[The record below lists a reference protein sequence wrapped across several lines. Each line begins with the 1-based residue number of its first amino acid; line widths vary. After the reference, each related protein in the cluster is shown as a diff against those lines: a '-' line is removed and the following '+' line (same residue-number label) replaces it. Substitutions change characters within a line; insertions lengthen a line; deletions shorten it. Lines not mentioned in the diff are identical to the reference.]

1 MEFVHKALSPETAMA
16 IKKIGK
22 EQATVREHQE
32 ALAAAKERLP
42 ACVVVTGEC
51 EFLRSRAVADFR
63 DAWLTRYSGGDVVT
77 LRAAGEARPAS
88 LVDIVGELSG
98 GSLFAREKLVVVRQS
113 ERILF
118 PQGGAA
124 AKERD
129 DARERPAAE
138 REKGF
143 LEKLENPVARMWLL
157 IESAQL
163 PKNRTLGKR
172 MAELCVV
179 VPCPQPTPR
188 DVPAWLSARAKELD
202 KRIDHAAMDLLARAH
217 GTDLGVLTAELDKLA
232 LYAGDKRDIDAGMAS
247 EFLTGSIEFDIFRFT
262 NAVEAR
268 DADQALRFARRIAT
282 QGTRDQR
289 GKREGAE
296 SSSHKVLSMLAGTV
310 QGLLRARVASAMGLD
325 AAAFAANEKLS
336 PWRAGKL
343 QEAAGAFSLRELR
356 LMARYASDQI
366 RRTHDTG
373 GDPLLALELMA
384 VRFTA
389 PRP

>member
-1 MEFVHKALSPETAMA
+1 MA
-16 IKKIGK
+16 IKKSGK
-22 EQATVREHQE
+22 EQVSIREHQE
-32 ALAAAKERLP
+32 ALAAARDRLP
-42 ACVVVTGEC
+42 QLVVVAGDC
-51 EFLRSRAVADFR
+51 DFLRSQAVAGFR
-63 DAWLTRYSGGDVVT
+63 EAWQSRHPQGDGVT
-77 LRAAGEARPAS
+77 LRSAGEARPAG
-88 LVDIVGELSG
+88 LADIVGELSG
-98 GSLFAREKLVVVRQS
+98 GSLFAKEKLVVVRQA

-118 PQGGAA
+118 PTSTP
-124 AKERD
+124 
-129 DARERPAAE
+129 REQAEPADKPAGD

-143 LEKLENPVARMWLL
+143 LEKLENPAPLIWLL

-172 MAELCVV
+172 LAERGFV
-179 VPCPQPTPR
+179 VPCPMPTQR
-188 DVPAWLSARAKELD
+188 DIPAWLSARARDLD
-202 KRIDHAAMDLLARAH
+202 KRIDNAAMDLLARAH
-217 GTDLGVLTAELDKLA
+217 GTDLGVLSAELEKLA
-232 LYAGDKRDIDAGMAS
+232 LFAGDGQTIDADMVS

-268 DADQALRFARRIAT
+268 DTAQAIHFARRIAT

-296 SSSHKVLSMLAGTV
+296 SSAHKVLSMLAGTV
-310 QGLLRARVASAMGLD
+310 QGLLKARVAVAMGLD

-343 QEAAGAFSLRELR
+343 LEASAAFGLRELR
-356 LMARYASDQI
+356 LMAGYASDQI

-389 PRP
+389 ARFE